1 MRISNVARI
10 GSWDTT
16 SGSIAFVKRYS
27 SDTPGGVV
35 VDVERPSTSR
45 VHTTT
50 TIPTESS
57 RFPGSV
63 ITTGQ
68 DLRIVARA
76 LLGCRDTIVGVA
88 RLSRDLAT
96 DVLAILSEAALLL
109 VHQARPL
116 SETQTQ
122 GQQTAET
129 RRLPKDDN
137 LSHNYS
143 WHRIVNSTEHRR
155 LRLVHGGARRNMC
168 RMGILKEGSRHSG

>member
-16 SGSIAFVKRYS
+16 SDSIAFVKRYS

-35 VDVERPSTSR
+35 FDAEWHSTSR

-50 TIPTESS
+50 AIPTESS

-63 ITTGQ
+63 ITASQ

-96 DVLAILSEAALLL
+96 DVLAILFEAALLL
-109 VHQARPL
+109 VHHARPL

-122 GQQTAET
+122 GN
-129 RRLPKDDN
+129 RRLKLGDYPKMTAFRTITVGTELLIR
-137 LSHNYS
+137 LS
-143 WHRIVNSTEHRR
+143 I
-155 LRLVHGGARRNMC
+155 ADFD
-168 RMGILKEGSRHSG
+168 